1 MISTNYLKAVSQK
14 DPQTGEL
21 TVGEL
26 ACAIYEGMPHV
37 QNLAEKMARQHGKA
51 DALTWFDMMG
61 EDVQNYFFHIA
72 QQLIDFGKGWQ
83 ENNGSCCVSTEELR
97 QKLKELPRHPELNT
111 QKF

>member
-37 QNLAEKMARQHGKA
+37 QNLAEKMNKETPKA
-51 DALTWFDMMG
+51 NV
-61 EDVQNYFFHIA
+61 E
-72 QQLIDFGKGWQ
+72 K
-83 ENNGSCCVSTEELR
+83 ENKVEVEE
-97 QKLKELPRHPELNT
+97 KPVIFSKV
-111 QKF
+111 KKAKAKASK